1 MISKDT
7 TIVGIAVILMLS
19 TPTLVYSD
27 YEGVSSIDVT
37 EPKET
42 AHQADAKEDR
52 VRIEEEEKTA
62 AENSSAQRAAEAPMP
77 GESTVNHVLSLDG
90 QEDYVRIANSQSL
103 RSFSESITIEVWFK
117 ASSFYADDGTV
128 NSIIRKNIT
137 PGFENFFLRF
147 RNVSGRPVME
157 MSIGYDIETLQ
168 VPYEFAMSTWYHI
181 AGTYDGSTI
190 TVFVNGGSIKSEK
203 VSGPLFIDQSDLF
216 IGRGDPEFSFGEYF
230 HGALD
235 EIRIWNV
242 TRSQEEI
249 RAAIH
254 TPLTGKEEGLVAY
267 WNFDDGTAKDLSPN
281 ENDGVLNGNAQIVES
296 PHPASLAPK
305 EKASNKLVAWWKLD
319 NNADDSAGDNRG
331 TLQGNPTY
339 APGKFGQAISLDGD
353 DYVDCG
359 NPSLLNFGTGDW
371 TVSAWIKTTLSG
383 KEAVNRGIVFA
394 NGGDEAGGIRY
405 TLAVNE
411 MYLDRV
417 TLTTDSNIHKAQAIG
432 NTAVNDGN
440 WHHVIGIRNASQLR
454 LYVDGVLDGTSF
466 LPDGHD
472 LSGASQHNAY
482 IGVITDNRDSSLV
495 KYFVGLID
503 EVCIFGGAID
513 ANGVQ
518 ALYSG
523 EDPMT
528 VAQTAIITGPVET
541 AVAEPQARP
550 RQATDG
556 GTRGSIEGDW
566 QIISNQVSQKTIIE
580 IRREPDSTL
589 AAAIFA
595 ESPNGASTS
604 IPLDEVTFKNDK
616 LRFEVTSDQ
625 TFFEGTMK
633 EDGLT
638 IEGHFQQ
645 EGQMM
650 ALVLKRVDAVPS
662 EAAQTSQEQ
671 LQGRT
676 SSTSNIAT
684 ALILVLVLVGVVGV
698 IVLFFV
704 KSSIRR

>member
-19 TPTLVYSD
+19 TPTMVYSD

-117 ASSFYADDGTV
+117 ASSFYADGGIV
-128 NSIIRKNIT
+128 NSIIRKNIE
-137 PGFENFFLRF
+137 PGAENFFLRF
-147 RNVSGRPVME
+147 RNFSGRSVME
-157 MSIGYDIETLQ
+157 MSIGYDIEALQ
-168 VPYEFAMSTWYHI
+168 APYEFAVGTWYHI

-190 TVFVNGGSIKSEK
+190 TVFVNGGSIKSVK
-203 VSGPLFIDQSDLF
+203 VSGPLYIDQSDLF

-249 RAAIH
+249 RAAIN

-267 WNFDDGTAKDLSPN
+267 WNFDDGTAKDLSLN
-281 ENDGVLNGNAQIVES
+281 ENDGVLNGDAQIVES

-319 NNADDSAGDNRG
+319 NNADDSAGANRG

-353 DYVDCG
+353 DYVDFG
-359 NPSLLNFGTGDW
+359 NPSLLNFGTNDW
-371 TVSAWIKTTLSG
+371 TVSAWVKTTQSG
-383 KEAVNRGIVFA
+383 TDDANKGTVFA
-394 NGGDEAGGIRY
+394 NGADGGGGIRY
-405 TLAVNE
+405 TLTVNE
-411 MYLDRV
+411 TQSGMI
-417 TLTTDSNIHKAQAIG
+417 TLTTDDDLSKVQVTG
-432 NTAVNDGN
+432 NTAVNDGA
-440 WHHVIGIRNASQLR
+440 WHHVVGMRNERTLGV
-454 LYVDGVLDGTSF
+454 YVDGVLKRTEI
-466 LPDGHD
+466 LPAGFD
-472 LSGASQHNAY
+472 LSGTSQQNAY
-482 IGVITDNRDSSLV
+482 VGVITSYRDGSQF

-503 EVCIFGGAID
+503 EVCVFACALD
-513 ANGVQ
+513 ANSVS

-523 EDPMT
+523 RDPFR
-528 VAQTAIITGPVET
+528 
-541 AVAEPQARP
+541 VAEETTTVPLAQASNNQLENR
-550 RQATDG
+550 
-556 GTRGSIEGDW
+556 
-566 QIISNQVSQKTIIE
+566 IS
-580 IRREPDSTL
+580 
-589 AAAIFA
+589 
-595 ESPNGASTS
+595 G
-604 IPLDEVTFKNDK
+604 KN
-616 LRFEVTSDQ
+616 
-625 TFFEGTMK
+625 
-633 EDGLT
+633 
-638 IEGHFQQ
+638 
-645 EGQMM
+645 
-650 ALVLKRVDAVPS
+650 
-662 EAAQTSQEQ
+662 
-671 LQGRT
+671 
-676 SSTSNIAT
+676 NIAT
-684 ALILVLVLVGVVGV
+684 TLILILGLAGV
-698 IVLFFV
+698 IGVIILFLV
-704 KSSIRR
+704 KSSIR